1 MCAPRLVSTMKKND
15 SRRNKK
21 GDRHRTASKTANMVN
36 RLKSVET
43 WDDKGSDFYDTLDRM
58 HAHERDYSIRWGGRC
73 LPMFHPKNKWRRR
86 WDIMGMLF
94 IIYNAIYLPQD
105 LVFIDLQGVEGSQK
119 PDTSIINHIADAFF
133 IVDVLV
139 TFRTGVET
147 MVHGV
152 EFVNM
157 DNQVIAAKYIKGW
170 LTIDILSIGIP
181 FGLDQFL
188 PPSWAAVIGVLA
200 LLKFFRLARLGRLGS
215 RLVKIE
221 VKYKQMARI
230 LVLITL
236 YIFVNYLIGSLLYWI
251 GIEDHAF
258 YDEMKSKLKDGE
270 TVETWANLHFT
281 KKHDFQDRLVTNMY
295 FAMTTSTSVGYGD
308 LNGKNNIELV
318 LLTFIFIMTM
328 FVTSTIT
335 GSILTLLDRMGAA
348 GQRHT
353 GRQEAVEEFVSTY
366 DIEENMADHIHSTI
380 EYEWQLNK
388 FFDTAS
394 VLKILPLH
402 LQKDLLME
410 IHKTLLIRVP
420 FFQDLDSRI
429 MKEVVACLQ
438 GDLTLAGDTIIHEG
452 APATRMFFI
461 NVGSVNIMA
470 PHALYSIGV
479 LHQYS
484 YFGEVGLLVTHG
496 RHSTTVVSLTR
507 CQLSTLSK
515 ENIRTLCQIFP
526 EFRKSFRE
534 EALKRMK
541 RTQTSLVKARPAK
554 CSEHRLMVEIIKA
567 HGVAHDDGAKT
578 YAKLQLHVQDK
589 LGNLKPFGTSHMTTK
604 ARGSSPEIKYICN
617 MVFFCHA
624 DLEMS
629 QIVLDITF
637 WHTHSWRKDTYIG
650 SARITPASAQPGKVN
665 YEWHYLEDHRP
676 VTEWDKL
683 WHMVQEQGPVGKD
696 EFDLGQVLV
705 KMARHRDGSGEIARL
720 RALQSL
726 RELSMLEHELER
738 LYGKLDP
745 DDDTEKYHKNRQRS
759 NTALNLMDDDGMV
772 EFTDTVGGMPV
783 AKAAYIVQKSVDSS
797 QTLLDKAR
805 RLSETLMRIKAKQ
818 ETEETLLERKE
829 EL

>member
-1 MCAPRLVSTMKKND
+1 MLSARSRSDESLV
-15 SRRNKK
+15 
-21 GDRHRTASKTANMVN
+21 G
-36 RLKSVET
+36 
-43 WDDKGSDFYDTLDRM
+43 
-58 HAHERDYSIRWGGRC
+58 
-73 LPMFHPKNKWRRR
+73 
-86 WDIMGMLF
+86 
-94 IIYNAIYLPQD
+94 
-105 LVFIDLQGVEGSQK
+105 
-119 PDTSIINHIADAFF
+119 
-133 IVDVLV
+133 
-139 TFRTGVET
+139 
-147 MVHGV
+147 
-152 EFVNM
+152 
-157 DNQVIAAKYIKGW
+157 
-170 LTIDILSIGIP
+170 
-181 FGLDQFL
+181 
-188 PPSWAAVIGVLA
+188 
-200 LLKFFRLARLGRLGS
+200 
-215 RLVKIE
+215 
-221 VKYKQMARI
+221 
-230 LVLITL
+230 
-236 YIFVNYLIGSLLYWI
+236 
-251 GIEDHAF
+251 
-258 YDEMKSKLKDGE
+258 
-270 TVETWANLHFT
+270 
-281 KKHDFQDRLVTNMY
+281 
-295 FAMTTSTSVGYGD
+295 
-308 LNGKNNIELV
+308 
-318 LLTFIFIMTM
+318 
-328 FVTSTIT
+328 
-335 GSILTLLDRMGAA
+335 
-348 GQRHT
+348 
-353 GRQEAVEEFVSTY
+353 
-366 DIEENMADHIHSTI
+366 
-380 EYEWQLNK
+380 
-388 FFDTAS
+388 
-394 VLKILPLH
+394 
-402 LQKDLLME
+402 
-410 IHKTLLIRVP
+410 
-420 FFQDLDSRI
+420 
-429 MKEVVACLQ
+429 VVACLQ

-515 ENIRTLCQIFP
+515 ENIRTLCQTFP

-683 WHMVQEQGPVGKD
+683 WRMVQEQGPVGKD

-726 RELSMLEHELER
+726 RELAMLEHELER

-772 EFTDTVGGMPV
+772 GFTDTVGGMPV
-783 AKAAYIVQKSVDSS
+783 G
-797 QTLLDKAR
+797 
-805 RLSETLMRIKAKQ
+805 
-818 ETEETLLERKE
+818 
-829 EL
+829 